1 MRWIIIRKI
10 EIDNNMNKSFYFI
23 NKKLTIIL
31 FCLLIVNCI
40 LYFLYVK
47 DIDSELNRLREDEQL
62 LNQEVKKAEDEAFRA
77 KALLKD
83 LVMTNMEL
91 EEFYYEILGSKEER
105 ILKILEQVDSL
116 ANRYNLLK
124 RDLIF
129 DHKEL
134 EKEKV
139 IQFDIVFPL
148 RGSYS
153 DIRDFINHIEKST
166 YFLII
171 NRIDLASPDKSEDVI
186 TLNVHLRTYF
196 SAVS

>member
-1 MRWIIIRKI
+1 
-10 EIDNNMNKSFYFI
+10 
-23 NKKLTIIL
+23 
-31 FCLLIVNCI
+31 
-40 LYFLYVK
+40 VK
-47 DIDSELNRLREDEQL
+47 DIDEELHRLREEERL
-62 LNQEVKKAEDEAFRA
+62 LNQEVREAEREASRA

-83 LVMTNMEL
+83 LAMTNMAV

-105 ILKILEQVDSL
+105 ILKILQQVDSL
-116 ANRYNLLK
+116 ADRYNLLK

-129 DHKEL
+129 THKEL
-134 EKEKV
+134 EKEKA

-153 DIRDFINHIEKST
+153 DIRDFINDIEKSA

-171 NRIDLASPDKSEDVI
+171 NQIELANPDKSEDII

-196 SAVS
+196 SAIS